1 MKPAKLHINEL
12 NKTFTINHTNKNI
25 RKSYRFQLIM
35 ARLGK
40 LNDLDDMND
49 QMTALADYS
58 DTLVEFPTDVLKLND
73 KQKAIIDDMDQ
84 DKLQELDV
92 TLALKIQGMNGAQ
105 IAEVIKTMRDD
116 NSSANSKSKK

>member
-35 ARLGK
+35 AKLGK
-40 LNDLDDMND
+40 LNEIDDTND
-49 QMTALADYS
+49 QMNALADYS
-58 DTLVEFPTDVLKLND
+58 DTLIEFPADVLKLND
-73 KQKAIIDDMDQ
+73 KQKKILDEMEQ

-92 TLALKIQGMNGAQ
+92 TLALKIQGMSNAE
-105 IAEVIKTMRDD
+105 IANVISTMRGD
-116 NSSANSKSKK
+116 NQDSNSKSKK